1 MDDKNIREILI
12 GKTFDEKVVLFAP
25 ISIGCLFIWEIP
37 SLITDACFRYLII
50 SLIIYWMIQM
60 FVKELVF
67 RVEEYLMFNHRV
79 SKD

>member
-50 SLIIYWMIQM
+50 SLIIYRKNA
-60 FVKELVF
+60 VKLRPSGRGYKAFF
-67 RVEEYLMFNHRV
+67 RCVVKWEP
-79 SKD
+79 

>member
-50 SLIIYWMIQM
+50 SLIIYWMIQKCEYCHQLQTLLKRLLF
-60 FVKELVF
+60 FVRNK
-67 RVEEYLMFNHRV
+67 
-79 SKD
+79 